1 MHGGTGGHMGGGHV
15 PPPMHQPESGHFD
28 QAVHS
33 DHAYIAGQAT
43 APGRNKVAAR
53 SPRQQ
58 RLAVAIL
65 VGFLV
70 ALVLLIFLA

>member
-15 PPPMHQPESGHFD
+15 PPPMHQPHSDHFD
-28 QAVHS
+28 QTVHS
-33 DHAYIAGQAT
+33 DHASIAGLAT
-43 APGRNKVAAR
+43 DPKGNKVAAR
-53 SPRQQ
+53 SPLQQ

-65 VGFLV
+65 LGFLV

>member
-1 MHGGTGGHMGGGHV
+1 MHGGTGGHVGGGHV
-15 PPPMHQPESGHFD
+15 PPPLHQPTPGHH
-28 QAVHS
+28 QGVHS
-33 DHAYIAGQAT
+33 DHAYIAGLAT
-43 APGRNKVAAR
+43 DPSRKKVGAR
-53 SPRQQ
+53 SPLQQ